1 MRALAAK
8 LDDSLDSGVIP
19 DDWLD
24 SHLTPV
30 PKPNKDHSRIAAYR
44 IITMQ
49 NTVRKLL
56 EKIVAR
62 RLATELEE
70 KNILKGY
77 MDECCHTCI

>member
-30 PKPNKDHSRIAAYR
+30 PKPNKDHSRIAAYQ

-49 NTVRKLL
+49 NTVGETTGEDRGTKAGDRIGGK
-56 EKIVAR
+56 EHTE
-62 RLATELEE
+62 RLH
-70 KNILKGY
+70 G
-77 MDECCHTCI
+77 